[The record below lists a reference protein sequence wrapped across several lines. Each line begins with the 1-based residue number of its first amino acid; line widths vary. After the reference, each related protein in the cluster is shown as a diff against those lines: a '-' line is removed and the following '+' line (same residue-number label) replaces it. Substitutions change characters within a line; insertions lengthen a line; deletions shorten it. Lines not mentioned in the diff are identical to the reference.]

1 MSAYGG
7 QAEHHRKDYGG
18 DGEQIIRFHAAID
31 NVEDE
36 DRWPDTVGQQGCWP
50 SGSVKR
56 RQPSI
61 EALVG
66 ETNVV
71 VLSLTMFSTSSGKPA
86 SEIAFTSREIRNFVP
101 GALSSSLM
109 MLSKTWP
116 TRLIQVLI
124 EERRTG
130 GPEESYIGAQCVTGF
145 VASRRRA
152 PPI

>member
-66 ETNVV
+66 ET
-71 VLSLTMFSTSSGKPA
+71 K
-86 SEIAFTSREIRNFVP
+86 
-101 GALSSSLM
+101 
-109 MLSKTWP
+109 
-116 TRLIQVLI
+116 
-124 EERRTG
+124 
-130 GPEESYIGAQCVTGF
+130 
-145 VASRRRA
+145 RRRVVFDDVLYVLGKA
-152 PPI
+152 GF